1 MQNEFFT
8 ILTAYGLARDAA
20 YRQGGASTPLLTMAV
35 GDGGGAPVVPS
46 EAQTALVRE
55 VYRAPITDCTR
66 DSANPGCVIAEL
78 TIPADVGGWTA
89 QEVGIYDDT
98 GALYAVG
105 NLPATFK
112 PAPASGASKQLT
124 LRMYLATSN
133 AASIIIIVDP
143 NLNLPTR
150 QWVLDQIGGAGAD
163 ADFVLTFESELGQP
177 AGAIDGG
184 ITWSLGT
191 VPPHRHDADDIDS
204 ALADPVSS
212 FDTAAQ

>member
-35 GDGGGAPVVPS
+35 GDGGGAPVVPN
-46 EAQTALVRE
+46 EAQTMLIRE

-66 DSANPGCVIAEL
+66 DPANPGCVIAEL

-105 NLPATFK
+105 KRMSSSTSTTPRRRTRTI
-112 PAPASGASKQLT
+112 PTAST
-124 LRMYLATSN
+124 C
-133 AASIIIIVDP
+133 AAACARPS
-143 NLNLPTR
+143 
-150 QWVLDQIGGAGAD
+150 
-163 ADFVLTFESELGQP
+163 
-177 AGAIDGG
+177 
-184 ITWSLGT
+184 
-191 VPPHRHDADDIDS
+191 
-204 ALADPVSS
+204 
-212 FDTAAQ
+212 